1 MYTTVFCACRV
12 VIFIAT
18 HFSLMVFLC
27 SFTNSNFALFPVE
40 NERLEGNNVMIDS
53 QSVCILITV
62 KMKISRSRVHGGKG

>member
-40 NERLEGNNVMIDS
+40 NEQLEGNNVMIDS
-53 QSVCILITV
+53 QSD
-62 KMKISRSRVHGGKG
+62 SVHTNYS